1 MFDSDNIP
9 LVTRVESGNG
19 LVDIS
24 FTVNSEG
31 EGVYT
36 VEVDSDKVGAAANA
50 ALAARIAALEAR
62 LGIGVDE
69 DDEVVA
75 VDSDQ
80 DGRIDLSITGSSI
93 TGALNVRWEILG
105 RDGREVSSQPITIQS
120 GTSRASILQI
130 IAYSLFATSAPARTY
145 LNSVSYNV
153 NDSTPFLLFAFKDGL
168 EDFQIM
174 IEVTSSTAADNV
186 AFTVRQQVT
195 A

>member
-9 LVTRVESGNG
+9 LVTRLESGNG

-24 FTVNSEG
+24 FNVNSEG
-31 EGVYT
+31 EGVYNVT
-36 VEVDSDKVGAAANA
+36 VDSDKVGAAANA
-50 ALAARIAALEAR
+50 SLAARIAVLEAR
-62 LGIGVDE
+62 LGIGVDAG
-69 DDEVVA
+69 DGVVA

-80 DGRIDLSITGSSI
+80 DGRIDLSIAGSAI
-93 TGALNVRWEILG
+93 TGQLNVRWEILG
-105 RDGREVSSQPITIQS
+105 RDGREVSSQPITIQA

-130 IAYSLFATSAPARTY
+130 IAYSLFATGAPARTY
-145 LNSVSYNV
+145 LDGVSYNV
-153 NDSTPFLLFAFKDGL
+153 DGSTPFLLFTFKSGL

-174 IEVTSSTAADNV
+174 IEVTGSTAADNV